1 MLNLLLFKHLNPVGN
16 LSEGQSSGER
26 EFYGERR
33 RGDVVQFYGQ
43 EPAVAV
49 FFSKS
54 ELLLF
59 DKHYYP

>member
-1 MLNLLLFKHLNPVGN
+1 MGN
-16 LSEGQSSGER
+16 LSERQSSGEG
-26 EFYGERR
+26 EFYWERR
-33 RGDVVQFYGQ
+33 RGNVVQFYGQ

-59 DKHYYP
+59 VITGKF

>member
-1 MLNLLLFKHLNPVGN
+1 MGN
-16 LSEGQSSGER
+16 LSEGQSSGEG
-26 EFYGERR
+26 EFYGER

>member
-1 MLNLLLFKHLNPVGN
+1 MGN
-16 LSEGQSSGER
+16 LSEGQSSWEG

-33 RGDVVQFYGQ
+33 RRDVVQFYGQ